1 MVHTVRTA
9 YSDSLLSYEGDL
21 WAIPC
26 SSPSQGLG
34 QGNGAAPCIWAL
46 VSTPILIA
54 PRKKGYGAAF
64 KCCISKDTIV
74 QIAPSPDT
82 PTDEIVRT
90 MQAEIDLYAVLA

>member
-9 YSDSLLSYEGDL
+9 YGNSLSSYGGDL

-26 SSPSQGLG
+26 SPPPQGLG

-54 PRKKGYGAAF
+54 LRKKGYGAAF
-64 KCCISKDTIV
+64 NCCISKDTFK
-74 QIAPSPDT
+74 
-82 PTDEIVRT
+82 
-90 MQAEIDLYAVLA
+90 L